1 MVDEDFVMGYCVG
14 YNDGAQSGGGGDVPT
29 GDTVIYKDVTIA
41 KQWNL
46 AGTPFA
52 IALFDVHS
60 DRLICGTQGMHVFE
74 EQKANW
80 DRSYEWDRLFV
91 HYWVAMGLIYNG
103 NIVTVNP
110 LVSVGDSLVLN
121 GVPGRYEY
129 ATEVKSVSGTAVLGH
144 SSSGTVTHSYSV
156 SLCPSITV
164 NQKQYRLGSVIS
176 EVDKTSEL
184 SSFMVLSWKFTEAD
198 DGTKQMSSYDPYWFF
213 VPSSTSS
220 SGASY
225 IEKGTSGVPKGTST
239 QQLLQTGLLAETLKE
254 SLLNAGD
261 SITLEEV

>member
-1 MVDEDFVMGYCVG
+1 MVDEDFVLGYVTG
-14 YNDGAQSGGGGDVPT
+14 LKNGKGSGGGDVPT
-29 GDTVIYKDVTIA
+29 GDTVIYKDVAIA

-198 DGTKQMSSYDPYWFF
+198 DGTKQMSAYDPYWLFY
-213 VPSSTSS
+213 PTESG
-220 SGASY
+220 GASY
-225 IEKGTSGVPKGTST
+225 IEKGTLGVPKGTST

-261 SITLEEV
+261 GITLEEV